1 MPSFQAQYAQ
11 SYAIDFAMS
20 AQASLFQNLM
30 QQRFGSPQV
39 SKRFLMWGGAGLIVA
54 GYGVTH
60 LPNPLELLGW
70 AGAVGVGLWSV
81 RRLGR
86 GSTASSQLMPRSLT
100 VESVKQAIAQ
110 TKTQLEQF
118 ADEASEDSLLRG
130 NYTAQLLEIE
140 QSLSRQA
147 LELQIV
153 GTRAVGKTALRQLL
167 AQQSPDLFQQH
178 WRFAESDKCS
188 AEDIPTHAAK
198 TEQADVVL
206 FVVQSDLTQAEW
218 GALQQLQQQHK
229 RVLLLL
235 NKQDRYLPAQAEL
248 VLEQLKQRVQG
259 IVTAADVMA
268 IATCPQPLKVR
279 RYQAEGAYEE
289 TWETPPPQIQPLLQR
304 LQTVAEQDVKQLVLQ
319 RAYQQTMVLQTKIQ
333 AALNQI
339 RRDRALPQ
347 IERYQWI
354 AAGAAFAN
362 PLPSLDM
369 VATAAIT
376 GKMIQDLA
384 KIYRIQLSLDRATE
398 IAGVLAK
405 TLIQMG
411 LVEASSQL
419 FSSILKGNVAT
430 FAVGGTIQG
439 VGAAYFTRM
448 AGLSLIELF
457 EAHRVTETGWKFDSA
472 ALGQTVERVFGQHRK
487 IEVCKDL
494 VQQTLGRLR
503 PEGEGADSGCEAIA
517 PA

>member
-1 MPSFQAQYAQ
+1 
-11 SYAIDFAMS
+11 MS

-39 SKRFLMWGGAGLIVA
+39 SKQLLMWGGTGLIVA

-60 LPNPLELLGW
+60 LPSPLELIGW
-70 AGAVGVGLWSV
+70 AGAAGVGLWSI

-86 GSTASSQLMPRSLT
+86 GSNDSSQPRPRSLT

-110 TKTQLEQF
+110 AKTQLEQL
-118 ADEASEDSLLRG
+118 ASEASDGPSLQER
-130 NYTAQLLEIE
+130 YTAQLAEIE
-140 QSLSRQA
+140 QGLNRQT

-167 AQQSPDLFQQH
+167 AQQSPNLLQQG
-178 WRFAESDKCS
+178 WRFAESDEIA
-188 AEDIPTHAAK
+188 AEGIQDRCAK
-198 TEQADVVL
+198 TAQTDVAL
-206 FVVQSDLTQAEW
+206 FVVQGDLTQAEW
-218 GALQQLQQQHK
+218 VALQQLQQLHQ

-235 NKQDRYLPAQAEL
+235 NKQDQYLPAQAEL
-248 VLEQLKQRVQG
+248 LLEQLKQRVQG
-259 IVTAADVMA
+259 IVAAEDVMA

-304 LQTVAEQDVKQLVLQ
+304 LQTVAEQEVKQLVWQ
-319 RAYQQTMVLQTKIQ
+319 RAYQQTTALQTAIQ
-333 AALNQI
+333 HGLNQV

-384 KIYRIQLSLDRATE
+384 KIYQIQLSLDRATE

-419 FSSILKGNVAT
+419 LSTVLKGNAAT
-430 FAVGGTIQG
+430 FVVGGTIQG

-457 EAHRVTETGWKFDSA
+457 EVYRATETGWKLDSA
-472 ALGQTVERVFGQHRK
+472 ILGQIVQRVFGQHQK
-487 IEVCKDL
+487 LEVCRDL

-503 PEGEGADSGCEAIA
+503 PEGEAADSGCSAIA
-517 PA
+517 SA

>member
-1 MPSFQAQYAQ
+1 VPSFQAQYAQ

-86 GSTASSQLMPRSLT
+86 GSNASSQLMPQSLT
-100 VESVKQAIAQ
+100 VESFKQAIAQ
-110 TKTQLEQF
+110 TKTQLEQL
-118 ADEASEDSLLRG
+118 ASEASDGPSLRER
-130 NYTAQLLEIE
+130 YTTQLAEIE
-140 QSLSRQA
+140 QSLNRQT

-167 AQQSPDLFQQH
+167 VQQSHDLLQQG
-178 WRFAESDKCS
+178 WCFAESDEIA
-188 AEDIPTHAAK
+188 AEGIQDACANTAQ
-198 TEQADVVL
+198 TDVAL
-206 FVVQSDLTQAEW
+206 FVVQGDLTQAEW
-218 GALQQLQQQHK
+218 GALQQLQQLHK

-235 NKQDRYLPAQAEL
+235 NKHDRYLPAQAEL
-248 VLEQLKQRVQG
+248 LLEQLKQRVQG
-259 IVTAADVMA
+259 IVAAEDVMA

-279 RYQAEGAYEE
+279 RYRAEGAYEE

-304 LQTVAEQDVKQLVLQ
+304 LQTVAAQDVKQLVLQ
-319 RAYQQTMVLQTKIQ
+319 RAYQQTTILQTKIQ
-333 AALNQI
+333 TALNQI

-384 KIYRIQLSLDRATE
+384 KVYQIQLSLDRATE
-398 IAGVLAK
+398 IASVLAK
-405 TLIQMG
+405 MLIQMG

-419 FSSILKGNVAT
+419 LSSLLKGNAAT
-430 FAVGGTIQG
+430 YVVGGTLQG

-448 AGLSLIELF
+448 AGLSLVELF
-457 EAHRVTETGWKFDSA
+457 EVYRETEMGWKFDSA
-472 ALGQTVERVFGQHRK
+472 ALGQIVQRVFGQHRK

-494 VQQTLGRLR
+494 VQQTLRRLK
-503 PEGEGADSGCEAIA
+503 PEGETAFVSA
-517 PA
+517 